1 MYEYMIT
8 YSYWQDNRRVKEYDT
23 FFASSSQEAV
33 DDCRAEN
40 VYLFSEMFGRIES
53 VHRDTSRAWEARE
66 DWE

>member
-1 MYEYMIT
+1 MYEYLIT
-8 YSYWQDNRRVKEYDT
+8 YSYWEDNRRVKEYDT

-33 DDCRAEN
+33 DDCRTEN
-40 VYLFSEMFGRIES
+40 VYIFAEKFGRIES